1 MSNNYYSD
9 NNNKI
14 NKNSRITSVME
25 KPMDSIDLFT
35 NINKKKQDKSNDWIF
50 KQDLYNNKL
59 MNNTDYYKYEIPEN
73 LSTEGTFQHIED
85 NYTEYM
91 AGVDLSTRDSLRS
104 EKNENNVVMLM
115 NVTREMEK
123 NMKQLSQ
130 NMEQMR
136 LTYENEI
143 NQLKLE
149 NENIKKN
156 QILFLECN
164 KKVMQQNKQI
174 LLLKDN
180 KESE

>member
-1 MSNNYYSD
+1 MS
-9 NNNKI
+9 
-14 NKNSRITSVME
+14 SVME
-25 KPMDSIDLFT
+25 EPMDSIDLFT
-35 NINKKKQDKSNDWIF
+35 NINNGNNRNNNRDNNDWVY
-50 KQDLYNNKL
+50 KQDLYNNNL
-59 MNNTDYYKYEIPEN
+59 MNNTDYYKYEVPDN

-85 NYTEYM
+85 NYTEFM
-91 AGVDLSTRDSLRS
+91 SGVDLATRDSLRA

-115 NVTREMEK
+115 NVAREMEK
-123 NMKQLSQ
+123 NMKKLAKD
-130 NMEQMR
+130 MDHMR

-180 KESE
+180 DESE